1 MRVGRVGVQVRG
13 STLSFPFARGSH
25 HGSSR
30 LISIIKIDMIIT
42 IGDWRLEIGDW
53 RLEIGEYFKFKEI
66 DFNNRLEEDG
76 SKVVG

>member
-1 MRVGRVGVQVRG
+1 M
-13 STLSFPFARGSH
+13 
-25 HGSSR
+25 
-30 LISIIKIDMIIT
+30 ISIIKIDMIIT